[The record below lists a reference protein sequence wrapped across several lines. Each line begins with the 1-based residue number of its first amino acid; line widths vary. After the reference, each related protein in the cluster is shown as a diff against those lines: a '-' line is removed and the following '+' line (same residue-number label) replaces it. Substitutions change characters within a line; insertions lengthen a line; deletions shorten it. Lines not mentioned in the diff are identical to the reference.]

1 MKYLKGKRMRLGL
14 CLGLIATFIIGMAS
28 WAQTTMVADAPTVAT
43 PPPQSRPPPTPTPTP
58 TPVASRPEST
68 SR

>member
-28 WAQTTMVADAPTVAT
+28 WAQTTMVADAPTAGDTAASVAAAADT
-43 PPPQSRPPPTPTPTP
+43 AADTD
-58 TPVASRPEST
+58 ASGQPAGKHLS
-68 SR
+68 